1 MAATVLR
8 ALFLLFV
15 VSVGA
20 SAQAQNKDVYQ
31 QVTKVATSLTDA
43 NPAEAMDAF
52 DKSFD
57 GYGRLRD
64 YFTALTNAYS
74 LANEIEVNDEHV
86 AANEATLTV
95 HWVLTLTDSRTGFS
109 ESRSEDTT
117 VKLALNKK
125 GKWRIVGFTPLE
137 FFNPELRKS
146 K

>member
-1 MAATVLR
+1 MAATVLKPIV
-8 ALFLLFV
+8 LLFV
-15 VSVGA
+15 FSVGA
-20 SAQAQNKDVYQ
+20 YAQAENKDVYQ
-31 QVTKVATSLTDA
+31 QVSKVATSLTDA

-52 DKSFD
+52 NKSFD

-74 LANEIEVNDEHV
+74 LANEIEVTDEHV
-86 AANEATLTV
+86 AANDATLTV
-95 HWVLTLTDSRTGFS
+95 HWVLTLTNSQTGFS

-125 GKWRIVGFTPLE
+125 GQWRIVGFTPLE